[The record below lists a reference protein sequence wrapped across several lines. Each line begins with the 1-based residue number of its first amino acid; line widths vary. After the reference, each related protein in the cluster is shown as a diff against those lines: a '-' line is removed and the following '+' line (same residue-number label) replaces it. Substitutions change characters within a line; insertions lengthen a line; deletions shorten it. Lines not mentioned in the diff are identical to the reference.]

1 MSRGNSITSLLFQ
14 NQTASR
20 STRKYQSNRNK
31 YFKAKHTELKNI
43 LFHLA
48 RENFS
53 LPSQNVARGWHLMIP
68 LLEAHTTGM
77 VPFVLN
83 SFHLFFFPFLF
94 FIYFIFYRISLCSPG
109 WPETH
114 YIDQAVLK
122 LMELC
127 LPLPAEH
134 WD

>member
-1 MSRGNSITSLLFQ
+1 MSRGNSVTSLLFQ

-31 YFKAKHTELKNI
+31 HFKAKHTELENI

-53 LPSQNVARGWHLMIP
+53 LPSQNVARGWHHMIP

-94 FIYFIFYRISLCSPG
+94 FILFYFLQDFTMQPWL
-109 WPETH
+109 
-114 YIDQAVLK
+114 A
-122 LMELC
+122 
-127 LPLPAEH
+127 
-134 WD
+134 